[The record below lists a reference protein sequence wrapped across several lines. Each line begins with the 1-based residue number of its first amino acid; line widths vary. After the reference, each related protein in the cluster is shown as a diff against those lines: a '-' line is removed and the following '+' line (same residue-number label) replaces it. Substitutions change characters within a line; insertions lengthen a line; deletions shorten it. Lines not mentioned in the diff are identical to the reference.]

1 MRGDWHQ
8 PAFELD
14 APRTRVTDQ
23 VRGRRDD
30 CTGGI
35 GARSALPPWWRA
47 WAAGFTRAPIMGA
60 RSTLPPDIIA
70 TSLQQHRRTLDF
82 ERQNVALQEKCIFN
96 KSSRLGFRRRA
107 HHCYEG

>member
-23 VRGRRDD
+23 VRGRLDD

-82 ERQNVALQEKCIFN
+82 TPGEQNA
-96 KSSRLGFRRRA
+96 
-107 HHCYEG
+107 